1 MVSLILLA
9 STVQWTCQM
18 ATPLS
23 EEFTKTE
30 FYGELREMVETDMVV
45 AKIQAE
51 EYKEGIKNADKDLQ
65 M

>member
-1 MVSLILLA
+1 MDKNF
-9 STVQWTCQM
+9 
-18 ATPLS
+18 

-30 FYGELREMVETDMVV
+30 FYGELREMVATDMVV